1 MRRNRALKLAFL
13 RPFPHFGVART
24 TRVSA
29 HSERSDFE
37 AMKFQDLARIFW
49 TCYRNYRGLGR
60 NPFRS
65 LFPCFR
71 QASCRVTGTRNSRAR
86 NLSGLPLLSPRPP
99 FPDSWVPVT
108 QLNILVFKDLRY
120 RNLFRY
126 FLQVPVFGFNS
137 LSPDHRL
144 APVGKAK

>member
-13 RPFPHFGVART
+13 RPFPHFGAGKT
-24 TRVSA
+24 TGVTHTLRDRILRPRISG
-29 HSERSDFE
+29 SGKNF
-37 AMKFQDLARIFW
+37 MDLLAELP
-49 TCYRNYRGLGR
+49 GLGR

-71 QASCRVTGTRNSRAR
+71 QASRWVTGTRNSRAR

-99 FPDSWVPVT
+99 FPPSGVPVT
-108 QLNILVFKDLRY
+108 LLNILLFKDFRY

-137 LSPDHRL
+137 LSHE
-144 APVGKAK
+144 